1 MRYVLLVFIV
11 SCSALK
17 EVRESY
23 ETTFSLGKIQGKK
36 EILQDLEEIEKPKVE
51 KMKKKVTK
59 KVKGRM
65 VLPSK
70 KLPIVKCNPIGVC
83 Q

>member
-1 MRYVLLVFIV
+1 MKYLLLVFMV

-17 EVRESY
+17 EVKESY

-36 EILQDLEEIEKPKVE
+36 EILKDLEEIEKPKV
-51 KMKKKVTK
+51 KKVTK
-59 KVKGRM
+59 KARGRM

-70 KLPIVKCNPIGVC
+70 KIPIVKCNAIGVC
-83 Q
+83 K